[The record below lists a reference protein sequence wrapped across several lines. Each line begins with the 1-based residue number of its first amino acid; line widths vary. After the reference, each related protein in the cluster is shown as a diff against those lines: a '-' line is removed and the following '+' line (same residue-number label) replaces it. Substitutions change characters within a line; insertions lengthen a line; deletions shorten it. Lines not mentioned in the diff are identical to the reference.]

1 MDILNESF
9 IGWMAIA
16 SGFVW
21 IVQYIFLGLMF
32 ALAVS
37 PYGRLSD
44 ISFVIAALLML
55 PFMGAFYLLFRPEH
69 QLWSLLGL
77 LVGIVGIGYFSI
89 AQIRL
94 IFGQITFEQNTP
106 QAMMAIGLIGV
117 SLLIFNLLARTETQF
132 PTVFVWL
139 GIIFSALMAQG
150 VITSPFFSQQAL
162 AMTSGGLSFAKLNP
176 FMYVLLAAFA
186 ISQIGYPV
194 WAIWLGRLILS
205 GGINF

>member
-1 MDILNESF
+1 
-9 IGWMAIA
+9 
-16 SGFVW
+16 
-21 IVQYIFLGLMF
+21 MF

-55 PFMGAFYLLFRPEH
+55 PFMAVFYLLFRPEH

-77 LVGIVGIGYFSI
+77 LVGIVGIVYFSI

-94 IFGQITFEQNTP
+94 IISQITFEQNMP
-106 QAMMAIGLIGV
+106 QAMMAVGLIGV
-117 SLLIFNLLARTETQF
+117 SLLIFNLLALTETQF
-132 PTVFVWL
+132 PPAFVWL

-150 VITSPFFSQQAL
+150 VITSSFFSQQVL
-162 AMTSGGLSFAKLNP
+162 AMTSGGQSFTELNP

-194 WAIWLGRLILS
+194 WAIWLGRL
-205 GGINF
+205 